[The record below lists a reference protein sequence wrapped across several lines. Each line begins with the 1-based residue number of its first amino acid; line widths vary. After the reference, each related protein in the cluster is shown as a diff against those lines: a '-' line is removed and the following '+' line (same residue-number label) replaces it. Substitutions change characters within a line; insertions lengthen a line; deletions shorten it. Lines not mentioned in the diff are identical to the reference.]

1 MPSLLLRTCG
11 EILRAVC
18 KLHTC
23 VSRTCLTFTL
33 LGAGGCLAHL
43 SLHPVQMQHRWFGV
57 EVCREQEKKD
67 SLGRGGRGVK
77 RVGGRKWGGEQAAGA
92 QHEGPGTVK
101 RGPEVRRSAMAQKGR
116 GRSSMPTK
124 RANTYR
130 GAVQTPRPSTCRLC
144 CCRPLFSEPARWWQ
158 WSVLVQIKW
167 CSDIGGGGD
176 IYCPGYPRYK
186 GK

>member
-43 SLHPVQMQHRWFGV
+43 SLHPVQMQHRWLGV

-116 GRSSMPTK
+116 GRSSMPTEIADPH
-124 RANTYR
+124 RSA
-130 GAVQTPRPSTCRLC
+130 AQTHGQAPAGSAAADRCSQNRP
-144 CCRPLFSEPARWWQ
+144 
-158 WSVLVQIKW
+158 
-167 CSDIGGGGD
+167 GGGNGQ
-176 IYCPGYPRYK
+176 CWCR
-186 GK
+186 